1 MNTNIALPTLEE
13 ATASELLDILPL
25 LIHLVATEVKREA
38 GNDTTMP
45 QFRVLGHL
53 ADGPLTLS
61 VLARRRRVSLQSMG
75 ELVQTLVERGW
86 LERKPDPTDRR
97 QQLIGLTPV
106 GRRHFVRA
114 QTKALQRLT
123 PLMATLSAEEL
134 AAVRIALAGLHRVL
148 LTADDPAST
157 ADSGPDRLNLKQHEE
172 PNSPEKSRP

>member
-1 MNTNIALPTLEE
+1 VDTKTELETLAET
-13 ATASELLDILPL
+13 TAGELLSVLPL
-25 LIHLVATEVKREA
+25 LTHLVASEVKREA

-53 ADGPLTLS
+53 VDSPLTLS

-86 LERKPDPTDRR
+86 LERKPDPSDRR
-97 QQLIGLTPV
+97 QQLISLTAV

-114 QTKALQRLT
+114 QSKTLQRLT
-123 PLMATLSAEEL
+123 PLMANLSAEEL

-148 LTADDPAST
+148 VTADDPGSAT
-157 ADSGPDRLNLKQHEE
+157 DHVDSKQHEAL
-172 PNSPEKSRP
+172 SP